1 MQWVKNLLINKPY
14 PDYQEEDEEE
24 ENLFGCARSDPN
36 EPVSEKPLYD
46 YLWPKEIAEEEDK
59 VLYCCRIPPVTIS
72 RRSNCKYNV
81 FTSK

>member
-1 MQWVKNLLINKPY
+1 MKWVKNLLINKPY
-14 PDYQEEDEEE
+14 ADYQEEDEEE

-59 VLYCCRIPPVTIS
+59 VLYSCRISPVTIS
-72 RRSNCKYNV
+72 RTSNCKYNV
-81 FTSK
+81 FTLK